1 MMMNNP
7 IMQLLQALP
16 QVKANPMQ
24 FLIQKKWNVPRN
36 LMGDPDA
43 IVNHLLQTRQIPQEA
58 VNWAYQQAGQL
69 RR

>member
-1 MMMNNP
+1 MMNNGIAQ
-7 IMQLLQALP
+7 IMQMLP

-24 FLIQKKWNVPRN
+24 YILQRKWNVPQN

-58 VNWAYQQAGQL
+58 VNWAYQQARQFK
-69 RR
+69 R